1 MRSRNIL
8 HPWHTSAALVL
19 ALALAALAS
28 VGCDDA
34 ATRYNKTGLEAYLSG
49 DYSKARA
56 AFAEASTEN
65 PTKGEYY
72 FNRGT
77 AEQAM
82 GQFDQAIASYEMS
95 INLSPRIW
103 RAFANEAVCY
113 IEKGDEPKAQEI
125 LIAGTTA
132 NPFNGEAFVN
142 VGRFF
147 LERND
152 LQSARIWLGKG
163 VAADPDNPKTHREYG
178 FLLVKTGETEKAVAE
193 LKKSLAL
200 QPLQPDVSAKLSELS
215 PSGDQLPPPKMQTK

>member
-1 MRSRNIL
+1 MRSRNGL
-8 HPWHTSAALVL
+8 HTSRITAGLVL
-19 ALALAALAS
+19 AMGVAALAS

-34 ATRYNKTGLEAYLSG
+34 ATRYNKAGLESYLSA
-49 DYSKARA
+49 DYATARA
-56 AFAEASTEN
+56 AFGRATEEN

-113 IEKGDEPKAQEI
+113 IEKGDEVKAQEI
-125 LIAGTTA
+125 LVAGTAA
-132 NPFNGEAFVN
+132 NPFTGDAFVN
-142 VGRFF
+142 IGRFF
-147 LERND
+147 IDRGD

-163 VAADPDNPKTHREYG
+163 VAADPESPKTHREYG
-178 FLLVKTGETEKAVAE
+178 FLLIKTGENEKAVSE

-215 PSGDQLPPPKMQTK
+215 PSGDQLPPPKLQTK